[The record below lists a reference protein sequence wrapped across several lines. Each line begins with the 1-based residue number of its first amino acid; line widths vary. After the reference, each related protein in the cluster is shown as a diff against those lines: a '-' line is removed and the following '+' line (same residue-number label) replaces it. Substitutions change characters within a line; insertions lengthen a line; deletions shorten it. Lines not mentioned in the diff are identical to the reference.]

1 MTLADARPG
10 KESAP
15 WTDDMGWLSQL
26 NSHMRLDMN
35 TDQKFWKDSTVRV
48 TTDALRGIR
57 LSYSL
62 TVTRDPDDGRVTTF
76 IEYIDEL
83 GKAVRIILPGEVT
96 TRVESLADRLRT
108 ENRSRKSREAA
119 FGRGLGK
126 EKIDG

>member
-1 MTLADARPG
+1 M
-10 KESAP
+10 
-15 WTDDMGWLSQL
+15 
-26 NSHMRLDMN
+26 
-35 TDQKFWKDSTVRV
+35 RV